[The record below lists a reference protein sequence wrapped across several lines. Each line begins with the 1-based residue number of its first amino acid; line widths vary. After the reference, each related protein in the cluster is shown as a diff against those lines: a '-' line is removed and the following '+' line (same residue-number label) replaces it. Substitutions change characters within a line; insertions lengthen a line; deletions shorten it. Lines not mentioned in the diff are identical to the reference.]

1 MNNRNIEK
9 ISTYGGVILLAML
22 AVFGILGCF
31 ELVFDVSYFYTTR
44 AAEVWTVIPL
54 ITCVL
59 IFCCFL
65 VSTMLNISRIAESL
79 ENIGKK
85 VSEET
90 STDRKISSIKAFHHY
105 LYIFSPAEKI
115 SANLLR
121 SDAGARIS
129 QSAPMPMK

>member
-1 MNNRNIEK
+1 MNNRGIEK
-9 ISTYGGVILLAML
+9 ISTWAGVILLALL

-31 ELVFDVSYFYTTR
+31 ELVFDIDFFYTAR

-65 VSTMLNISRIAESL
+65 VSTMLNISRIAESV
-79 ENIGKK
+79 ENISKR

-90 STDRKISSIKAFHHY
+90 AD
-105 LYIFSPAEKI
+105 
-115 SANLLR
+115 N
-121 SDAGARIS
+121 
-129 QSAPMPMK
+129 